1 MSTLGK
7 FITFEGGEGAGK
19 STQCTLLASHLKDK
33 GIDVLVTREPGGTP
47 SAEMIR
53 KLLVE
58 GDINRWQSSTEALL
72 MFAARSEHW
81 HTRIHPALQKGT
93 WVISDRFVDSSYAY
107 QGYARGIP
115 LEQLEKLYQFAVGSV
130 YPDLTFFLNIPL
142 NQGFERVRNRV
153 TSYEERFE
161 KEALSFH
168 EKVQNGFLD
177 LAKKFKERYIV
188 EDATR
193 SIHVIAQSLQN
204 EIHRRFSI

>member
-1 MSTLGK
+1 MSILGK
-7 FITFEGGEGAGK
+7 FITFEGEEGAGK
-19 STQCTLLASHLKDK
+19 STQCTLLASHLKNK
-33 GIDVLVTREPGGTP
+33 GIDVIVTREPGGTP

-81 HTRIHPALQKGT
+81 HTLIYPALQKGT

-115 LEQLEKLYQFAVGSV
+115 IEQLEQLYQFAVGSQ
-130 YPDLTFFLNIPL
+130 YPDLTFFLNVPL
-142 NQGFERVRNRV
+142 SQGFERVRDRV
-153 TSYEERFE
+153 TGYEERFE

-168 EKVQNGFLD
+168 ENVQDGFLD
-177 LAKKFKERYIV
+177 LAKKFKERYFV
-188 EDATR
+188 QDATL
-193 SIHVIAQSLQN
+193 SIHDIAQSLQLVVKN
-204 EIHRRFSI
+204 RFSI

>member
-19 STQCTLLASHLKDK
+19 STQCTLLASHLQKN
-33 GIDVLVTREPGGTP
+33 GIDVIVTREPGGTP

-81 HTRIHPALQKGT
+81 HTLIQPALQKGT

-115 LEQLEKLYQFAVGSV
+115 LEQLEHLYQFAVGST

-142 NQGFERVRNRV
+142 SQGFERVRGRE
-153 TSYEERFE
+153 TGYEERFE
-161 KEALSFH
+161 KEAFSFH
-168 EKVQNGFLD
+168 EKVQDGFLD
-177 LAKKFKERYIV
+177 LAQKFKDRYCV
-188 EDATR
+188 QDATL
-193 SIHVIAQSLQN
+193 SINEIAQNLQT
-204 EIHRRFSI
+204 EIQNRFSI

>member
-1 MSTLGK
+1 MSKLGK

-19 STQCTLLASHLKDK
+19 STQCTLLASYLKDK
-33 GIDVLVTREPGGTP
+33 GIDVVVTREPGGTP

-81 HTRIHPALQKGT
+81 HTLIHPALQEGT

-115 LEQLEKLYQFAVGSV
+115 LEQLEALYKFAVGAT

-142 NQGFERVRNRV
+142 NQGFERVRDRV
-153 TSYEERFE
+153 TGYEERFE

-168 EKVQNGFLD
+168 KKVQDGFLD
-177 LAKKFKERYIV
+177 LAKKFKERYFV
-188 EDATR
+188 QDATL
-193 SIHVIAQSLQN
+193 SISDIAQSLQI
-204 EIHRRFSI
+204 EIKNRFSI

>member
-33 GIDVLVTREPGGTP
+33 GINVVVTREPGGTP

-81 HTRIHPALQKGT
+81 HTLIHPALQEGT

-115 LEQLEKLYQFAVGSV
+115 VAQLEQLYQFAVGAT
-130 YPDLTFFLNIPL
+130 YPDLTFLLNVPL
-142 NQGFERVRNRV
+142 SQGFERVRDRV
-153 TSYEERFE
+153 TGYEERFE

-168 EKVQNGFLD
+168 EKVQDGFLD
-177 LAKKFKERYIV
+177 LAKKFKKRYFV
-188 EDATR
+188 QDATL
-193 SIHVIAQSLQN
+193 SISDIAQSLQI
-204 EIHRRFSI
+204 EIKNRFSI

>member
-1 MSTLGK
+1 MPILGK

-19 STQCTLLASHLKDK
+19 STQCTLLASHLKKK
-33 GIDVLVTREPGGTP
+33 GIDVIVTREPGGTP

-58 GDINRWQSSTEALL
+58 GDTNRWCASTEALL

-81 HTRIHPALQKGT
+81 HTLIYPALQQGK

-115 LEQLEKLYQFAVGSV
+115 LAKLENLYQFAVGSI
-130 YPDLTFFLNIPL
+130 YPDLTIFLNVPL
-142 NQGFERVRNRV
+142 TQGFQRVRGRV
-153 TSYEERFE
+153 KAYEERFE

-168 EKVQNGFLD
+168 EKVHHGFLA
-177 LAKKFKERYIV
+177 LAKKFKERYFMQ
-188 EDATR
+188 DATLSIDDIAR
-193 SIHVIAQSLQN
+193 SIQC
-204 EIHRRFSI
+204 EIKKRF